1 MTPATALVVDDEP
14 MVRHLVRRI
23 LEPEVCG
30 VVEVEDGE
38 TALRLIQ
45 RRPES
50 IDLVLTDLA
59 MPGLDGFDV
68 VEVLARYHP
77 RLPVL
82 CMSGYVS
89 DVNASRRLQVP
100 FIQKPFTADSLVGA
114 VQSLLERS
122 RALHTL
128 AAAEVRSA
136 AEGRAASRSLRDLS
150 RQTRS
155 TAVDLVAA
163 ARVIRASRA
172 NPSARG

>member
-50 IDLVLTDLA
+50 IDLVLTDLV

-68 VEVLARYHP
+68 AEVLARHHP
-77 RLPVL
+77 HLPVL

-89 DVNASRRLQVP
+89 DVNASRQLQVP

-114 VQSLLERS
+114 VRSLLERS
-122 RALHTL
+122 HTLHAL
-128 AAAEVRSA
+128 AAAELRSA
-136 AEGRAASRSLRDLS
+136 AEGRAASRSLRDQS
-150 RQTRS
+150 RQTRRTS
-155 TAVDLVAA
+155 VDLVAA
-163 ARVIRASRA
+163 ARAIRAARA